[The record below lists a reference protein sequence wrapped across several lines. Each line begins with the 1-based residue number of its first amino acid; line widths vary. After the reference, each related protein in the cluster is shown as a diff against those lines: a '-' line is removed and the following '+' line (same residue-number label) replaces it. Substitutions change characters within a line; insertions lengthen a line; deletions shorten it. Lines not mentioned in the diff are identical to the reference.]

1 MPNSTASTT
10 APRVAALV
18 LNWRLPDVT
27 LQCVADLVACG
38 YPALDVLVMDNGSGD
53 GSAERLQSE
62 AEGAEVRAFDEN
74 LGYCAAMNRG
84 LMWAAERGAEQV
96 LFVNND
102 VRLPE
107 GFLGPMVDVL
117 AHDPDVAGVTP
128 TILRPDGRV
137 WCQGGAVAFHPNML
151 KLLGE
156 GAEPAPTTDGPVEVD
171 FATGACVLYR
181 RTDLEDVGGLDESY
195 FMYWEDVEL
204 GWRLRSRGKKVLW
217 LPWVRTTHLSSA
229 SSGGGRSV
237 MRKYMSGVNSVR
249 YLKAHGTLRQWCAF
263 AVFDLLLWPLTWVG
277 GTGPRATLAKGR
289 GIVAGMLGRRVTVA
303 RRVEE
308 LT

>member
-1 MPNSTASTT
+1 M
-10 APRVAALV
+10 AALV

-27 LQCVADLVACG
+27 LQCLSDLAACG

-53 GSAERLQSE
+53 GSAERLE
-62 AEGAEVRAFDEN
+62 DGAHGAEVLAFEHN

-84 LMWAAERGAEQV
+84 LMWAKERGAELV

-107 GFLGPMVDVL
+107 AFLQPMVDVL

-137 WCQGGAVAFHPNML
+137 WCEGGAVAFHPNML
-151 KLLGE
+151 KLRGE
-156 GAEPAPTTDGPVEVD
+156 GGAPAPITTGPVEVD

-181 RTDLEDVGGLDESY
+181 LADLEDVGGLDESY

-204 GWRLRSRGKKVLW
+204 GWRLRARGKKVLW

-229 SSGGGRSV
+229 SSGGGRSA

-249 YLKAHGTLRQWCAF
+249 YLKAHGTFVQWCAF
-263 AVFDLLLWPLTWVG
+263 AIFDVLLWPLTWIG

-289 GIVAGMLGRRVTVA
+289 GIVAGLLGRRVTVA
-303 RRVEE
+303 DVGRR
-308 LT
+308 